1 VTPLQALQDT
11 LAAEHAAVYVYA
23 VVGGR
28 LSASA
33 YPTASGLVDDAYE
46 VHRVRRD
53 QLRGVIAAAG
63 HTPVGPA
70 PAYRVNVQSRAAG
83 PLINVARTTEERCGA
98 VYAQLVAASTG
109 GRRRWAVDALAD
121 SAVRVLGFGAAPTAY
136 PGLPEL

>member
-1 VTPLQALQDT
+1 MTPPQALQAT

-33 YPTASGLVDDAYE
+33 DPTASRLIDDAYE

-53 QLRGVIAAAG
+53 QLRGMIAASG
-63 HTPVGPA
+63 HTPVPPA
-70 PAYRVNVQSRAAG
+70 PAYRVGVQSRAPG
-83 PLINVARTTEERCGA
+83 PLLGVARATEERCA
-98 VYAQLVAASTG
+98 VVYAQLVATSTG
-109 GRRRWAVDALAD
+109 TRRRWAVEALTD
-121 SAVRVLGFGAAPTAY
+121 SGVRVLGFGGSPSAY

>member
-1 VTPLQALQDT
+1 MTPLQALQDT

-33 YPTASGLVDDAYE
+33 YPTDSRSVDDAYE

-53 QLRGVIAAAG
+53 ELRGVIAGLG
-63 HTPVGPA
+63 HTPVAPA
-70 PAYRVNVQSRAAG
+70 PAYRVPARRRAPG
-83 PLINVARTTEERCGA
+83 PLLSVARTTEERCAA

-109 GRRRWAVDALAD
+109 ARRRWAVEALTD
-121 SAVRVLGFGAAPTAY
+121 SAVRVLDFGARPSAY